1 MEQVGILKILY
12 LKFINEP
19 YCVGNSVGNLQ
30 SIFLLICY
38 KIDFKIEKYI
48 MSNLVTEG
56 VWASDKNGKK

>member
-12 LKFINEP
+12 LKFINETFS
-19 YCVGNSVGNLQ
+19 VGNSVGNLQ

-48 MSNLVTEG
+48 MSNLDTEC
-56 VWASDKNGKK
+56 VGK